1 MSVMLQYL
9 VCYEIMFFFDFFLEL
24 GVLRCKMV
32 LSVIGFSTEFMFKNF
47 RFFNNFFNKNNTHF
61 YRGGNGG
68 LAYES
73 MLGNGQLIF

>member
-1 MSVMLQYL
+1 MQN
-9 VCYEIMFFFDFFLEL
+9 
-24 GVLRCKMV
+24 GATV

-47 RFFNNFFNKNNTHF
+47 RFFNKNNTHF